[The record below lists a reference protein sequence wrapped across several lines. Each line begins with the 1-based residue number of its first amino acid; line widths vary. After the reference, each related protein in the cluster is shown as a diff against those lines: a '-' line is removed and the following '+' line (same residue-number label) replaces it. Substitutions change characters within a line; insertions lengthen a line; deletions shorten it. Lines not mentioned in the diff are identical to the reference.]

1 MLGVINSAYI
11 IVSIWKNMLFKNSS
25 SAGPVFFKFLKN
37 VGQNLYVSITGS
49 QIPLSKWTETMLKM
63 QLKPLNLQFANL
75 AWSTGSHQRI
85 QMYMLLLCNRR
96 LNSWKSTASIYIY
109 YYYYYYLFLF
119 SWVPSKT
126 SNEEWST
133 YGILFLYSF
142 RWMIAWFLEI
152 NAQKQKI
159 KVL

>member
-1 MLGVINSAYI
+1 MLGVINSAHI
-11 IVSIWKNMLFKNSS
+11 KVSIWKNMLFKNSS
-25 SAGPVFFKFLKN
+25 SAGSVFFKFLKN

-49 QIPLSKWTETMLKM
+49 QIPLSEWTETMLKM
-63 QLKPLNLQFANL
+63 QLKPLHVQFVNL
-75 AWSTGSHQRI
+75 AWSIGRHQRI
-85 QMYMLLLCNRR
+85 QTCMLLLCNRR
-96 LNSWKSTASIYIY
+96 LNSWKCTASIYFF
-109 YYYYYYLFLF
+109 LFLF

>member
-1 MLGVINSAYI
+1 MLGVISSAYI

-37 VGQNLYVSITGS
+37 MGQNLYVSITGS

-63 QLKPLNLQFANL
+63 QLKPLRLQFANL

-85 QMYMLLLCNRR
+85 QMYMLLLCNSK
-96 LNSWKSTASIYIY
+96 LFFLEKYYIY
-109 YYYYYYLFLF
+109 LHFYYYYLFLF

-142 RWMIAWFLEI
+142 RWMIACFLEI